1 MKKFEWI
8 KLKTEYPV
16 FSEKVKAK
24 ILNEIELEEN
34 KQLISQNLEKNKSV
48 LESKKPDKEKIN
60 FIKNLHEN
68 KNELG
73 NI

>member
-34 KQLISQNLEKNKSV
+34 K
-48 LESKKPDKEKIN
+48 
-60 FIKNLHEN
+60 
-68 KNELG
+68 
-73 NI
+73 

>member
-1 MKKFEWI
+1 MRKEIEHFRARGKKKFDWI

-34 KQLISQNLEKNKSV
+34 K
-48 LESKKPDKEKIN
+48 DMIN
-60 FIKNLHEN
+60 STV
-68 KNELG
+68 
-73 NI
+73 